1 MVRRTARWSGASVEV
16 VDLDS
21 DDELIRLYS
30 LRIPVV
36 LGPLGDVVAEGRIE
50 AGQLR
55 HAIRAARRRERPG
68 SSDP

>member
-1 MVRRTARWSGASVEV
+1 MVRRAVRWSGASVEV
-16 VDLDS
+16 VDIDS

-36 LGPLGDVVAEGRIE
+36 LGPGGDVVAEGRIE

-55 HAIRAARRRERPG
+55 HAIRAARHRERPG
-68 SSDP
+68 AGAS